1 LECLIDNNH
10 KISISSQKQAYLK
23 TDGLVFFI
31 DMANESVYNRK
42 PKQNNSDVGVLDVS
56 MLLHSIDS
64 RDNSFNYGR
73 PKYGS
78 K

>member
-1 LECLIDNNH
+1 
-10 KISISSQKQAYLK
+10 
-23 TDGLVFFI
+23 
-31 DMANESVYNRK
+31 MANESVYNRK